1 MKKATQRTRSKT
13 LEPPKRPGKV
23 AEGADP
29 IAHYGKRQTAEHA
42 AICHALRRQIDRA
55 LPKAASKIWHG
66 SPVWFVGENPVVGY
80 HVTAKNG
87 VGLLFWNGRSFGDS
101 QLKPAGK
108 VGQAA
113 QIHFTHADQIET
125 KLLGRWL
132 KRAATD
138 IFDSHGFFLACR
150 EAQRKAE
157 R

>member
-1 MKKATQRTRSKT
+1 MK
-13 LEPPKRPGKV
+13 PPKPVQKA

-42 AICHALRRQIDRA
+42 AICHALRSQIDVA

-66 SPVWFVGENPVVGY
+66 SPVWFVGDNPVVGY
-80 HVTAKNG
+80 NVTAKNG
-87 VGLLFWNGRSFGDS
+87 VSLLFWNGRSFGES
-101 QLKPAGK
+101 RLTAAGK

-113 QIHFTHADQIET
+113 QIHFTHVDQIEAMS
-125 KLLGRWL
+125 LRRWL

-138 IFDSHGFFLACR
+138 VFDSRGYFLARR
-150 EAQRKAE
+150 EAQRKAD